1 MKVTINCISSW
12 TTLDSFAALQAQQEV
27 GAEIDTVFMASTK
40 YIFIRFCLARHFF
53 LLANNQIGGVGL
65 AHPRRDVN
73 PLVVAWHILSV
84 ELQLLTD

>member
-12 TTLDSFAALQAQQEV
+12 TTLDSFAGLQAQQEV

-65 AHPRRDVN
+65 AHPRLCRITIIN
-73 PLVVAWHILSV
+73 RLVAIKSATTWP
-84 ELQLLTD
+84 